1 MEASGFR
8 FEVVCIGWSHPAFLG
23 ILMWE
28 TNYCMCWFTRL
39 QQIFFILDEKVNI
52 VEPQQQQQQKKFWF
66 MI

>member
-8 FEVVCIGWSHPAFLG
+8 FEVVCIGWSHPFLG

-28 TNYCMCWFTRL
+28 TNYLLQCADSQGL

-52 VEPQQQQQQKKFWF
+52 VEPQQQKRFWF